1 MSQPDD
7 SQEILDAFV
16 AEHRGD
22 GFGKVA
28 TWELFENEPVR
39 IWEMILEPNQASDLH
54 HHELDYLAVQLE
66 GDCVVGVPPPGS
78 DQPPIVAPVRIGW
91 AAFRKKGGSEWA
103 LNIGK
108 ERYREILIESKE
120 PVDSSE

>member
-28 TWELFENEPVR
+28 TRELFENEPVR
-39 IWEMILEPNQASDLH
+39 I
-54 HHELDYLAVQLE
+54 
-66 GDCVVGVPPPGS
+66 
-78 DQPPIVAPVRIGW
+78 
-91 AAFRKKGGSEWA
+91 
-103 LNIGK
+103 
-108 ERYREILIESKE
+108 
-120 PVDSSE
+120 